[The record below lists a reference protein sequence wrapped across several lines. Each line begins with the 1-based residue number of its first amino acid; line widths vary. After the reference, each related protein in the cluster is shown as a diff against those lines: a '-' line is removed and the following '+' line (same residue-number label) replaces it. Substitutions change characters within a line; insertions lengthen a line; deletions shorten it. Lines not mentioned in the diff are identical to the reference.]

1 MSGGMN
7 GHQAEVAGVSV
18 GALVGAGKFLSEIE
32 PILASISYMAAI
44 LVAVVTIYYKIRNSG
59 TEPK

>member
-1 MSGGMN
+1 MN

-18 GALVGAGKFLSEIE
+18 GALVGVGKLLGDIE
-32 PILASISYMAAI
+32 PILASLSYVAAI

>member
-1 MSGGMN
+1 MSGMN

-18 GALVGAGKFLSEIE
+18 GALVGVGKLIGDIE
-32 PILASISYMAAI
+32 PILAGLSYIAAI
-44 LVAVVTIYYKIRNSG
+44 LVAIVTIYYKIRNSG